1 MSAAPDPTME
11 AITAAVVRGRE
22 GRTDTART
30 ELLTIWSRIGADG
43 DALHRCTLAHYLADL
58 YDHPA
63 ESLIWDVRAL
73 DAAQALTDERA
84 QRHHA
89 DLRVTG
95 FLPSLH
101 LNMADALR
109 AADPEPENRVRRV
122 RGVRFHVLTA
132 GARLSRLS
140 RKIVLRFAAP
150 KEWVKRV
157 LELLEAF
164 PCRVQPT
171 EST

>member
-11 AITAAVVRGRE
+11 AITAAVLTGRE

-30 ELLTIWSRIGADG
+30 ELLTIWSRIGTDG

-63 ESLIWDVRAL
+63 EALIWDVRAL

-89 DLRVTG
+89 ELRMTG
-95 FLPSLH
+95 FLPSLY
-101 LNMADALR
+101 LNMADNLRRLR
-109 AADPEPENRVRRV
+109 AFDSAADQLTQADRHRSALPTDAYGDMIRTALDEVRLAIGAHDSTRRV
-122 RGVRFHVLTA
+122 
-132 GARLSRLS
+132 SS
-140 RKIVLRFAAP
+140 P
-150 KEWVKRV
+150 D
-157 LELLEAF
+157 
-164 PCRVQPT
+164 PT
-171 EST
+171 G

>member
-11 AITAAVVRGRE
+11 AITAAVVQGRE

-109 AADPEPENRVRRV
+109 RLGAFDSAADHLSLADRHRWALPDDAYGDMIR
-122 RGVRFHVLTA
+122 TA
-132 GARLSRLS
+132 LDEVHLAIEDRDSTRRLSGPDTS
-140 RKIVLRFAAP
+140 G
-150 KEWVKRV
+150 
-157 LELLEAF
+157 
-164 PCRVQPT
+164 
-171 EST
+171 